1 MNTSVLFLCMIFC
14 HIVDDY
20 YLQGLLANL
29 KQKSFWKKNAPDKM
43 YEYDYI
49 MALLMHSLSWS
60 FMVMLPLLVYFDFD
74 PPNLF
79 FVLYSFNA
87 AVHAVVDDLK
97 ANKGLINL
105 ITDQSIHIAQILATL
120 MLLVK

>member
-29 KQKSFWKKNAPDKM
+29 KQKSFWKKNAPDEM
-43 YEYDYI
+43 YEHDYI

-97 ANKGLINL
+97 ANKRLINL
-105 ITDQSIHIAQILATL
+105 ITDQSIHIVQILATL

>member
-1 MNTSVLFLCMIFC
+1 MNKRTLLLCMIFC
-14 HIVDDY
+14 HIADDY
-20 YLQGLLANL
+20 YLQRLLANL

-43 YEYDYI
+43 YKYDYI

-79 FVLYSFNA
+79 FVLYAFNTA
-87 AVHAVVDDLK
+87 IHAIVDDLK
-97 ANKGLINL
+97 ANKRQINL
-105 ITDQSIHIAQILATL
+105 ITDQCAHITQIFVTL
-120 MLLVK
+120 LLLVK

>member
-29 KQKSFWKKNAPDKM
+29 KQKSFWKKNAPDEM
-43 YEYDYI
+43 YEHDYI

-97 ANKGLINL
+97 ANKRQINL
-105 ITDQSIHIAQILATL
+105 ITDQSIHIAQIQATL
-120 MLLVK
+120 LLLVK

>member
-29 KQKSFWKKNAPDKM
+29 KQKSFWKKNAPDEM
-43 YEYDYI
+43 YEHDYI

-74 PPNLF
+74 PPDLF
-79 FVLYSFNA
+79 FVLYGVNT
-87 AVHAVVDDLK
+87 AVHAIVDDLK
-97 ANKGLINL
+97 ANKRQINL
-105 ITDQSIHIAQILATL
+105 ITDQSIHIAQIQATL
-120 MLLVK
+120 LLLVK